1 MIRGKVSI
9 LYLIAL
15 IATTYLIIPCY
26 SEPLTAKDV
35 RTLEIINSNLVF
47 VVEDTSIG
55 LADLNR
61 SWIWRQ
67 ELPVPM
73 HWYKIEDGKVLMY
86 LRDGRFIIL
95 DLLTGKTLFKKVTE
109 LFCGAAIAGDM
120 LAFSNGTHL
129 TVYNISS
136 KTVEWDLSKKLLG
149 DVEIEVWTGSSKLIV
164 TRLANGTFLVFDWTG
179 KALWKYPLART
190 STFLWLSRTMSLPVS
205 NVLVVNERVVIVWQ
219 NITVFSSDGK
229 VVFSEKIG
237 DVMALSVYQ
246 DVIAL
251 VSSNRKL
258 VVYSVKENRIL
269 TTTQIPV
276 FAVKAS
282 IYGNLIALQGVDD
295 NIYLYDISSGEPYCV
310 LSFGE
315 KILDMALSE
324 DTIVAALA
332 NTSILKLYLSRVHPR
347 IYINSTEKWVKQ
359 NSEAIYTVKL
369 LEKTNEIKAQLI
381 GINGEVKIQDD
392 TIVVRIYPIKHIGN
406 HNVVLYIKSAQGSTM
421 LSLKLH
427 ITGGETNLYYWI
439 LAVVLI
445 ALIIILIPTVLI
457 KQEGFS

>member
-1 MIRGKVSI
+1 MVRGKVGI

-35 RTLEIINSNLVF
+35 RTLEMINSNLVF

-205 NVLVVNERVVIVWQ
+205 NVLVVNER
-219 NITVFSSDGK
+219 
-229 VVFSEKIG
+229 
-237 DVMALSVYQ
+237 
-246 DVIAL
+246 
-251 VSSNRKL
+251 
-258 VVYSVKENRIL
+258 
-269 TTTQIPV
+269 
-276 FAVKAS
+276 
-282 IYGNLIALQGVDD
+282 
-295 NIYLYDISSGEPYCV
+295 
-310 LSFGE
+310 
-315 KILDMALSE
+315 
-324 DTIVAALA
+324 
-332 NTSILKLYLSRVHPR
+332 
-347 IYINSTEKWVKQ
+347 
-359 NSEAIYTVKL
+359 
-369 LEKTNEIKAQLI
+369 
-381 GINGEVKIQDD
+381 
-392 TIVVRIYPIKHIGN
+392 
-406 HNVVLYIKSAQGSTM
+406 
-421 LSLKLH
+421 
-427 ITGGETNLYYWI
+427 
-439 LAVVLI
+439 
-445 ALIIILIPTVLI
+445 
-457 KQEGFS
+457 